1 MQKLTLLVALIV
13 LLFSVS
19 SCSLDR
25 SNPLDPA
32 GDGNIRVPGKVTGLS
47 YFKEFSPQNSIL
59 LRWNELPEADGYN
72 IYRAYSLHTKK
83 ELIHIMEFSEVTEYR
98 DTDLIFGGRYYYYWV
113 SGYIDYPQGR
123 LEGKLSDYIIVV
135 F

>member
-1 MQKLTLLVALIV
+1 VRKIMLSMIIILLIFSLT
-13 LLFSVS
+13 

-32 GDGNIRVPGKVTGLS
+32 GDASIKIPGKVMGLS
-47 YFKEFSPQNSIL
+47 YFKEYSPQNSII
-59 LRWNELPEADGYN
+59 LRWSELPDADGYN
-72 IYRAYSLHTKK
+72 IYRAYSLQTKK
-83 ELIHIMEFSEVTEYR
+83 ELIHTLEFSEVTEYR
-98 DTDLIFGGRYYYYWV
+98 DIDLIYSGRYYYYWV
-113 SGYIDYPQGR
+113 SGYVDYPQGR

>member
-1 MQKLTLLVALIV
+1 
-13 LLFSVS
+13 
-19 SCSLDR
+19 
-25 SNPLDPA
+25 
-32 GDGNIRVPGKVTGLS
+32 
-47 YFKEFSPQNSIL
+47 
-59 LRWNELPEADGYN
+59 
-72 IYRAYSLHTKK
+72 
-83 ELIHIMEFSEVTEYR
+83 MEFSEVTEYR